1 MVYSLVMGF
10 PGGSNGRVCVQC
22 RLPAFDHWV
31 RKIPWR
37 RKWQPTPVFSP
48 GKSHGQKSL
57 LGYSLWGPK
66 ELDKTEWL
74 TLSLF
79 SYLVIEQV
87 TFISPSAFLGLGL
100 EVWLLAMVSWFNISF
115 IVVVQSLS
123 CVWLCDLMDCS
134 TPGFPVFHC
143 LSEFARTRI
152 HWVMMPSNHPSN
164 HLIIG
169 RPLLPPSVL
178 PSIRIFP
185 IFPAGGQS
193 IGASESV
200 LPMNI

>member
-1 MVYSLVMGF
+1 M
-10 PGGSNGRVCVQC
+10 QC
-22 RLPAFDHWV
+22 RLPGFDHWV

-37 RKWQPTPVFSP
+37 RKWQTTPVFSP

-66 ELDKTEWL
+66 ELDITEWL

-100 EVWLLAMVSWFNISF
+100 EVWRLVIVSWFNISF

-143 LSEFARTRI
+143 LSEFARTHI
-152 HWVMMPSNHPSN
+152 HWVDDAIQPSHHRS
-164 HLIIG
+164 
-169 RPLLPPSVL
+169 PPSPTISLAQHQDLFQSSQQVAKVL
-178 PSIRIFP
+178 ELQNQSFQWIFRVD
-185 IFPAGGQS
+185 F
-193 IGASESV
+193 
-200 LPMNI
+200 L

>member
-1 MVYSLVMGF
+1 M
-10 PGGSNGRVCVQC
+10 QC
-22 RLPAFDHWV
+22 RLPGFDHWV

-37 RKWQPTPVFSP
+37 RKWQTTPVFSP

-66 ELDKTEWL
+66 ELDITEWL

-100 EVWLLAMVSWFNISF
+100 EVWRLVIVSWFNISF

-143 LSEFARTRI
+143 LSEFARTHI
-152 HWVMMPSNHPSN
+152 HWVDDAIQPSIQPS
-164 HLIIG
+164 HH
-169 RPLLPPSVL
+169 RSPPSPTISLAQHQDLFQSSQQVAKVL
-178 PSIRIFP
+178 ELQNQSFQWIFRVD
-185 IFPAGGQS
+185 F
-193 IGASESV
+193 
-200 LPMNI
+200 L